1 MKSEYDFFMRCS
13 KKSHKVEPLLLTKTI
28 MLKTT
33 FWRCD
38 YDKGLLKVKVQQGNL
53 VSKQTLH
60 SERVCMKNMIW
71 VFLREPCLQ
80 GLALA
85 YSSHLEWVLGL
96 WRVGTLE
103 SYSPRSFSSF
113 WSFER
118 SFFIFFTLSF
128 F

>member
-53 VSKQTLH
+53 VSKQTLY
-60 SERVCMKNMIW
+60 SEGLCIKEGR
-71 VFLREPCLQ
+71 FLVANVVI
-80 GLALA
+80 G
-85 YSSHLEWVLGL
+85 SS
-96 WRVGTLE
+96 
-103 SYSPRSFSSF
+103 RS
-113 WSFER
+113 R
-118 SFFIFFTLSF
+118 FTLS
-128 F
+128 